1 MNKLNK
7 KIILL
12 LGELFRE
19 LRASKEVQDEYAAH
33 LGVTQPGQGNPDPS
47 PVLILMDY
55 VGDTWAGLSKHEYL
69 KQ

>member
-1 MNKLNK
+1 MKDPDPDPEPDPNPN
-7 KIILL
+7 
-12 LGELFRE
+12 
-19 LRASKEVQDEYAAH
+19 SYQEVQDEYAAH

>member
-1 MNKLNK
+1 MNKLNN

-33 LGVTQPGQGNPDPS
+33 LGVTQPGQGNPDLS
-47 PVLILMDY
+47 PVLVLMDY
-55 VGDTWAGLSKHEYL
+55 VGDTWAGQSKHEYL

>member
-1 MNKLNK
+1 MNKLNN

-19 LRASKEVQDEYAAH
+19 LRASQEVQDEYAAH

-47 PVLILMDY
+47 PVLVLMDY
-55 VGDTWAGLSKHEYL
+55 VGDT
-69 KQ
+69 